1 MPPKGIYSH
10 ISGIDLV
17 EDDDGTWY
25 VLKDN
30 LRIPSGAS
38 YPLIARRLCR
48 RCDAETFRTLSIK
61 DNRNYGELL
70 RETMDYVNCGGINVV
85 LTPGRY
91 NAAYFEHSYLAQPG
105 SRRRRSRFAAS
116 QARCGFF
123 CLFGY
128 NQLVTLQTRMKKGR
142 TVANSYKQT
151 MNLPRTDFAMRAN
164 LPENEPK
171 RLQYWNDIDIYAK
184 VLEKNKDNEPFIL
197 HDGPPY
203 ANGPIHIGHAFNK
216 ILKDFIVKYK
226 SMRGYYAPYV
236 PGWDC
241 HGLPIENKV
250 EEQLGEEKMAKIDTA
265 TFRKIC
271 REYATKQL
279 DGQREGFK
287 RLGVR
292 GEWDNPYL
300 TYLPEYEA
308 GNIEIFKKLYL
319 DGSVYRGRK
328 PIHWCSH
335 CHTALAEAEI
345 EYSNEVSPAIFVRF
359 EMTTVPA
366 GLEAYEGKLDVAIW
380 TTTPWTLPAD
390 ACVILHPAA
399 EYVAVVVDGRA
410 TIVARD
416 LVEKCCERFGW
427 ANELALGAD
436 GSEWAMSGTDLAGNE
451 YKQPIFGDQG
461 EVGKFIYAD
470 YVTLEDGTGIV
481 HGAPG
486 HGVDD
491 YNAGMKFDI
500 PVIMPVDDDGKFY
513 VGDTFGYGG
522 PWGGMDVNEANP
534 AIIKWLEERGMLIL
548 HEDIDHSYP
557 HCWRCHEPV
566 IFRATTQWF
575 VSMDKTGIREKASK
589 AIEEQVNWFPGWAS
603 NRIGAMVADRPDW
616 CISRQRFWGVPI
628 PVFTCDSCGETV
640 ATAETFDA
648 VIDLFKTQGA
658 DAWYKLA
665 PAEFLPADTCCPKCG
680 AGVDHLQSDKD
691 VLDVWWESGVS
702 HTSVCE
708 ARDYLQ
714 RPADVYLE
722 GSDQHRG
729 WFQSSLL
736 TSVAAYG
743 IPPYKNVISCG
754 FTMDKDGKKMS
765 KSLGN
770 TIDPNEVNKK
780 LGAEVLRMWTSSVD
794 YSQDVSIGDE
804 ILQRTSDTYRKFR
817 NTFRFLL
824 GNIDDFNDATDAVSW
839 EGLEPIDQYMMA
851 KTAAMLEE
859 VTKAYDEYRFHGV
872 YRAAYDFV
880 NDLSNVY
887 MDVAK
892 DRLYSE
898 APESPRRRAVQ
909 TVLMN
914 ILEVLVRVLA
924 PVLTFTTEEVW
935 QNYPAA
941 IRDRKGR
948 EESVQLA
955 SWPTRE
961 GFAPALPANTAD
973 LESQWA
979 TIMEV
984 RDVVTKALE
993 DARGQKVIKK
1003 SQEAAVKVT
1012 VPASALAVLS
1022 AYGPEVFEELFI
1034 VAGVEFVEGSELSC
1048 EVLAA
1053 QGEKCP
1059 RCWNFRELG
1068 GNANHPCVCQRCGDA
1083 LDAIGFAEQE

>member
-1 MPPKGIYSH
+1 M
-10 ISGIDLV
+10 
-17 EDDDGTWY
+17 
-25 VLKDN
+25 
-30 LRIPSGAS
+30 
-38 YPLIARRLCR
+38 
-48 RCDAETFRTLSIK
+48 
-61 DNRNYGELL
+61 
-70 RETMDYVNCGGINVV
+70 
-85 LTPGRY
+85 
-91 NAAYFEHSYLAQPG
+91 
-105 SRRRRSRFAAS
+105 
-116 QARCGFF
+116 
-123 CLFGY
+123 
-128 NQLVTLQTRMKKGR
+128 
-142 TVANSYKQT
+142 ANSYKKS
-151 MNLPRTDFAMRAN
+151 MNLPQTDFPMRGN
-164 LPENEPK
+164 LPQNEPK
-171 RLQYWNDIDIYAK
+171 RLEFWNDIDIYGK

-250 EEQLGEEKMAKIDTA
+250 EEQLGKEKMSQIDTA

-292 GEWDNPYL
+292 GEWGNPYL

-345 EYSNEVSPAIFVRF
+345 EYGDEVSPSIYVKFFF
-359 EMTTVPA
+359 EGTPGFIAEAAREDACADAKA
-366 GLEAYEGKLDVAIW
+366 GVVIW
-380 TTTPWTLPAD
+380 TTTPWTLPANQ
-390 ACVILHPAA
+390 
-399 EYVAVVVDGRA
+399 AVSLSPD
-410 TIVARD
+410 
-416 LVEKCCERFGW
+416 
-427 ANELALGAD
+427 
-436 GSEWAMSGTDLAGNE
+436 
-451 YKQPIFGDQG
+451 
-461 EVGKFIYAD
+461 AD
-470 YVTLEDGTGIV
+470 YVVAKVDGQLLVMAEELSTSLAEVAGWGELEFLKSGGETLRFKGTALEGTIYVHPVLEGETGQIITGTHVTLDAGTGAV
-481 HGAPG
+481 HTAPG

-491 YNAGMKFDI
+491 YKVCQANGIKDI
-500 PVIMPVDDDGKFY
+500 RMPVDDEGRFY
-513 VGDTFGYGG
+513 EGSCLWAGLSTD
-522 PWGGMDVNEANP
+522 EANP
-534 AIIKWLEERGMLIL
+534 KIIEYLAEQGSLVA
-548 HEDIDHSYP
+548 HVDINHSYP

-575 VSMDKTGIREKASK
+575 VSMEDTHIREKAMK
-589 AIEEQVNWFPGWAS
+589 AIESDVNWYPAWAS
-603 NRIGAMVADRPDW
+603 NRIGAMVSERPDW
-616 CISRQRFWGVPI
+616 CISRQRYWGVPI
-628 PVFTCDSCGETV
+628 PVFTCDACGETV
-640 ATAETFDA
+640 ATEATFDA
-648 VIDLFKTQGA
+648 VIELFKTQGA
-658 DAWYKLA
+658 DAWDKLK
-665 PAEFLPADTCCPKCG
+665 PSEYLPADTTCSCG
-680 AGVDHLQSDKD
+680 AGVDQLTPGSD

-770 TIDPNEVNKK
+770 TIDPNEVNKT

-824 GNIDDFNDATDAVSW
+824 GNLSDFDDVQDRAGWD
-839 EGLEPIDQYMMA
+839 ELEPIDQYMMV
-851 KTAAMLEE
+851 KTAKMLDE
-859 VTKAYDEYRFHGV
+859 VTAAYDEYRFHYV

-898 APESPRRRAVQ
+898 APSSPRRRAVQ
-909 TVLMN
+909 TVLLN
-914 ILEVLVRVLA
+914 ILDVMVRVLA
-924 PVLTFTTEEVW
+924 PILTFTTEEVW
-935 QNYPAA
+935 QHYPEGV
-941 IRDRKGR
+941 KHCG
-948 EESVQLA
+948 ENHESVQLA
-955 SWPTRE
+955 SWPTRS
-961 GFAPALPANTAD
+961 GFKPELPADTSE
-973 LESQWA
+973 LEAKWVN
-979 TIMEV
+979 IMLV

-993 DARGQKVIKK
+993 EARAAGTIKK
-1003 SQEAAVKVT
+1003 SQEAAVSVS
-1012 VPASALAVLS
+1012 VPAGLLACVEGF
-1022 AYGPEVFEELFI
+1022 AEEVFQELFI
-1034 VAGVEFVEGSELSC
+1034 VASVKFEQGVELS
-1048 EVLAA
+1048 AA
-1053 QGEKCP
+1053 VSVADGEKCP
-1059 RCWNFRELG
+1059 RCWNITKLG
-1068 GNANHPCVCQRCGDA
+1068 GNEAHPDVCERCAAA
-1083 LDAIGFAEQE
+1083 LDEIGFAAE

>member
-1 MPPKGIYSH
+1 
-10 ISGIDLV
+10 
-17 EDDDGTWY
+17 
-25 VLKDN
+25 
-30 LRIPSGAS
+30 
-38 YPLIARRLCR
+38 
-48 RCDAETFRTLSIK
+48 
-61 DNRNYGELL
+61 
-70 RETMDYVNCGGINVV
+70 
-85 LTPGRY
+85 
-91 NAAYFEHSYLAQPG
+91 
-105 SRRRRSRFAAS
+105 
-116 QARCGFF
+116 
-123 CLFGY
+123 
-128 NQLVTLQTRMKKGR
+128 
-142 TVANSYKQT
+142 

-171 RLQYWNDIDIYAK
+171 RLEYWNDIDIYAK
-184 VLEKNKDNEPFIL
+184 VLEKNKDNAPFVL

-226 SMRGYYAPYV
+226 SMRGFYAPYV

-287 RLGVR
+287 RL

-359 EMTTVPA
+359 EMTTTPV
-366 GLEAYEGKLDVAIW
+366 GLESYEGKMDVAIW

-390 ACVILHPAA
+390 QCVILHPAA

-427 ANELALGAD
+427 NNELACCAD
-436 GSEWAMSGTDLAGNE
+436 GSEWSMTGADLAGNE
-451 YKQPIFGDQG
+451 YKQPIFADQG
-461 EVGKFIYAD
+461 EIGKFIYAD

-500 PVIMPVDDDGKFY
+500 PVVMPVDDDGKFY
-513 VGDTFGYGG
+513 VGEGIGYGG

-534 AIIKWLEERGMLIL
+534 EIIKWLDEKGLLIL

-575 VSMDKTGIREKASK
+575 VSMDKTGIREKASN
-589 AIEEQVNWFPGWAS
+589 AIKEDVTWYPSWAS

-616 CISRQRFWGVPI
+616 CISRQRYWGVPI

-640 ATAETFDA
+640 ATEATFDA
-648 VIDLFKTQGA
+648 VIDLFKTEGA
-658 DAWYKLA
+658 DAWYRKT
-665 PAEFLPADTCCPKCG
+665 PAEFLPADTCCPNCG
-680 AGVDHLQSDKD
+680 AGVDHLESDKD

-708 ARDYLQ
+708 ARENLH

-736 TSVAAYG
+736 TSIAAYG

-754 FTMDKDGKKMS
+754 FTLDKDGKKMS

-770 TIDPNEVNKK
+770 TIDPSDVNKT
-780 LGAEVLRMWTSSVD
+780 LGAEVLRLWTSSVD
-794 YSQDVSIGDE
+794 YGQDVSIGDE
-804 ILQRTSDTYRKFR
+804 ILQRTSETYRKFR

-824 GNIDDFNDATDAVSW
+824 GNLDNFDDQTDCVAW
-839 EGLEPIDQYMMA
+839 DKLEPIDQYMMV
-851 KTAAMLEE
+851 KTAAMLDD
-859 VTKAYDEYRFHGV
+859 VTKAFDEYRFHHV
-872 YRAAYDFV
+872 YRVAYDFV
-880 NDLSNVY
+880 TDLSNVY

-914 ILEVLVRVLA
+914 ILEVMVRVLA

-935 QNYPAA
+935 QHYPEAA
-941 IRDRKGR
+941 RGR
-948 EESVQLA
+948 EGRESSVQLCD
-955 SWPTRE
+955 WPTR
-961 GFAPALPANTAD
+961 GSFVPALPAETEQ
-973 LESQWA
+973 LEAQWA

-984 RDVVTKALE
+984 RDAVTKALE
-993 DARGQKVIKK
+993 EARGAKVIKK
-1003 SQEAAVKVT
+1003 SQEASVEVT
-1012 VPASALAVLS
+1012 VPAGALAVLS
-1022 AYGPEVFEELFI
+1022 AFDAAVFEELFI
-1034 VAGVEFVEGSELSC
+1034 VAGVRFIEGSELGC
-1048 EVLAA
+1048 EVVAA

-1068 GNANHPCVCQRCGDA
+1068 GNANHPHVCKRCGDA
-1083 LDAIGFAEQE
+1083 LDAIGFEGEE

>member
-1 MPPKGIYSH
+1 
-10 ISGIDLV
+10 
-17 EDDDGTWY
+17 
-25 VLKDN
+25 
-30 LRIPSGAS
+30 
-38 YPLIARRLCR
+38 
-48 RCDAETFRTLSIK
+48 
-61 DNRNYGELL
+61 
-70 RETMDYVNCGGINVV
+70 
-85 LTPGRY
+85 
-91 NAAYFEHSYLAQPG
+91 
-105 SRRRRSRFAAS
+105 
-116 QARCGFF
+116 
-123 CLFGY
+123 
-128 NQLVTLQTRMKKGR
+128 MKKGR

-171 RLQYWNDIDIYAK
+171 RLQYWNDIDIYSK

-250 EEQLGEEKMAKIDTA
+250 EEQLGEDKMEKIDTA

-319 DGSVYRGRK
+319 DGSVYRGLK

-359 EMTTVPA
+359 ELTTVPA

-390 ACVILHPAA
+390 GCVILHPAA

-427 ANELALGAD
+427 ANELALGVD
-436 GSEWAMSGTDLAGNE
+436 GFEWAMSGTDLAGNE

-461 EVGKFIYAD
+461 ELGKFIYAD

-491 YNAGMKFDI
+491 YNAGMKFGI

-534 AIIKWLEERGMLIL
+534 KIIQWLEERGMLIL

-589 AIEEQVNWFPGWAS
+589 AIKEQVNWFPSWAS

-640 ATAETFDA
+640 ASAETFDA
-648 VIDLFKTQGA
+648 VINLFKTQGA

-665 PAEFLPADTCCPKCG
+665 PADFLPADTCCPKCG

-708 ARDYLQ
+708 ARDYLR

-839 EGLEPIDQYMMA
+839 DGLEPIDQYMMA
-851 KTAAMLEE
+851 KTAAMLDE

-914 ILEVLVRVLA
+914 ILEVLVRVLT

-941 IRDRKGR
+941 IRERQGR

-955 SWPTRE
+955 SWPTRV
-961 GFAPALPANTAD
+961 GFVPALPSDTAQ

-1012 VPASALAVLS
+1012 VPSASLAVLRS
-1022 AYGPEVFEELFI
+1022 YVPGVFEELFI
-1034 VAGVEFVEGSELSC
+1034 VATVEFQEGPELSC

-1053 QGEKCP
+1053 EGEKCP

-1083 LDAIGFAEQE
+1083 LDVIGFTEGE